1 MPQIVRMK
9 VRDAGRF
16 AGSRHDVLGTSKP
29 GPSAGGTCHEGAYA
43 PRWRLGFRGDAFT
56 GPPTFSSFE
65 GGVPSRPSSAAIVEP
80 RRGDGNGEVC
90 GNTSFRGE
98 TAAPALSARMA
109 RIDWLSVRSAFGMR

>member
-16 AGSRHDVLGTSKP
+16 AGSRQAFLERRSLDLRLVAPATRVPMLP
-29 GPSAGGTCHEGAYA
+29 GGGS
-43 PRWRLGFRGDAFT
+43 GFRGDACT
-56 GPPTFSSFE
+56 GPPSFSSFE

-80 RRGDGNGEVC
+80 RRGGGNGEVC

-98 TAAPALSARMA
+98 TAARL
-109 RIDWLSVRSAFGMR
+109 